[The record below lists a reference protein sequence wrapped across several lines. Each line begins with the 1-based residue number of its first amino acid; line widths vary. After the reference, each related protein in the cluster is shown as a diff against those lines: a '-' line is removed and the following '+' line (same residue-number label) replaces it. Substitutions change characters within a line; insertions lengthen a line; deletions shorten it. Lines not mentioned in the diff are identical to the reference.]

1 MHLRRRTALLAPLL
15 ALTFGCASA
24 PQRPAEYV
32 PPRLDLARFHTLGIA
47 EFSGGAKSGTGA
59 MATDEFL
66 AAIHAAQPG
75 TPMLELGAVTGLA
88 RGAPAPEAIRA
99 LAQREHVDAVFV
111 GEVVETKSKPR
122 FEIGPDLASGSVAS
136 ERKAKI
142 TVRLVDGAS
151 GASVWSATSERTI
164 PVVAASGAF
173 GELPSVQ
180 TTPADDAREILVRD
194 LVNDVTFDFR
204 PQWVRR

>member
-1 MHLRRRTALLAPLL
+1 MDSRFHAMLAAPWIALAI
-15 ALTFGCASA
+15 GCASE
-24 PQRPAEYV
+24 PERPAEYV
-32 PPRLDLARFHTLGIA
+32 PPRLDLARFQTLGIA
-47 EFSGGAKSGTGA
+47 EFSGGTKSGMGA
-59 MATDEFL
+59 MATEEFL

-75 TPMLELGAVTGLA
+75 TPMLELGAVAGLG
-88 RGAPAPEAIRA
+88 RGAPAPEAVRT

-111 GEVVETKSKPR
+111 GEVVETKTKPR
-122 FEIGPDLASGSVAS
+122 VEIGPDLASGSVAS

-164 PVVAASGAF
+164 PVVSANGAF
-173 GELPSVQ
+173 GALPNVH
-180 TTPADDAREILVRD
+180 TTPVDEAREILVRD
-194 LVNDVTFDFR
+194 LVNDVTLDFR